1 MRVAVI
7 GGGMAGL
14 SAARELLRGGA
25 EVVVFEAADRPG
37 GMVGSR
43 GEQGF
48 LTEDGPNFIA
58 RPLDALL
65 DAAGLRS
72 EVVHTQ
78 GPSTRWVHRGGRA
91 LEAPGLSFL
100 LGAGMP
106 RALLEP
112 FFSKPLRED
121 LSLRGFLMQRLGSRA
136 GSLLA
141 TLMAAGVYAG
151 DADRLSAR
159 DAFPRLGALGESGSL
174 IVQLLR
180 RKKAPRPPLWNLR
193 RGLGSLPL
201 ALSAGLGAR
210 LRLGAKVALLEP
222 VGREGFQVD
231 GARFDAAVLAVPAQA
246 AADLCRPFAP
256 RFSEAL
262 QAGFTSAPV
271 TVLHLGLPQAE
282 VPRGFGMLDADG
294 TLHATG
300 ALFPS
305 SMLPGR
311 APEGQALVTAICGGA
326 RNPQHA
332 RLPEAEL
339 VAAVRADLE
348 RTLGIRSA
356 PSYVRAVRWP
366 AAIPQ
371 YAVGHRDRVRAA
383 RDLLADFPLLEVAGA
398 AWDGVGVP
406 DVVASGA
413 AAAARLLS
421 KVSRGPLGGAAA
433 SRQARG

>member
-14 SAARELLRGGA
+14 SAAHALLRGGA

-37 GMVGSR
+37 GMVGSSSA
-43 GEQGF
+43 QGF

-58 RPLDALL
+58 RPLDALI
-65 DAAGLRS
+65 DALGLRS
-72 EVVHTQ
+72 EVVNTQ

-91 LEAPGLSFL
+91 LQAPSLRFL
-100 LGAGMP
+100 LGAGVP

-112 FFSKPLRED
+112 LFAKPLRED
-121 LSLRGFLMQRLGSRA
+121 VSLRAFLVQRLGSRA
-136 GSLLA
+136 GSLLS

-151 DADRLSAR
+151 DPDKLSAR
-159 DAFPRLGALGESGSL
+159 EAFPRLGALGEKGSL
-174 IVQLLR
+174 LAQMLR
-180 RKKAPRPPLWNLR
+180 RKKTPRTPLWNLR

-201 ALSAGLGAR
+201 AGAAALGAR
-210 LRLGAKVALLEP
+210 VRLGARVALLRP
-222 VGREGFQVD
+222 APGSPRAEGFEVEKE
-231 GARFDAAVLAVPAQA
+231 RFDAVVLAVPAQA
-246 AADLCRPFAP
+246 AGELCLPFAP
-256 RFSEAL
+256 RFSGAM
-262 QAGFTSAPV
+262 AGFQSAPV
-271 TVLHLGLPQAE
+271 TVLHLGFPQAE

-326 RNPQHA
+326 RHPEFA
-332 RLPEAEL
+332 RLSEAEL
-339 VAAVRADLE
+339 AAAVRADLQ
-348 RTLGIRSA
+348 RTLGIHSA
-356 PSYVRAVRWP
+356 PSYLRSVRWP

-371 YAVGHRDRVRAA
+371 YAPGHRDRVRAA
-383 RDLLADFPLLEVAGA
+383 RALLAGFPRLELAGA

-406 DVVASGA
+406 DVVSSGV
-413 AAAARLLS
+413 AAAARLL
-421 KVSRGPLGGAAA
+421 VSLQAAKEFP
-433 SRQARG
+433 RLD

>member
-7 GGGMAGL
+7 GAGMAGL
-14 SAARELLRGGA
+14 SAAQKLLGGGA
-25 EVVVFEAADRPG
+25 DVAVFEAADRPG

-43 GEQGF
+43 SEQGF

-65 DAAGLRS
+65 ETAGLQS
-72 EVVHTQ
+72 ERIDTQ
-78 GPSTRWVHRGGRA
+78 GPSTRWVHRGGSA
-91 LEAPGLSFL
+91 LEAPSLSFL
-100 LGAGMP
+100 LGAGVP

-112 FFSKPLRED
+112 FFAKPLRED
-121 LSLRGFLMQRLGSRA
+121 CSLRAFLVQRLGPRA
-136 GSLLA
+136 GSLLS

-159 DAFPRLGALGESGSL
+159 DAFPRLGALGENGSL
-174 IVQLLR
+174 LVQMLR
-180 RKKAPRPPLWNLR
+180 RKKAPRQPLWNLR

-201 ALSAGLGAR
+201 ALAARLGAR
-210 LRLGAKVALLEP
+210 VRLGAKVSLLRP
-222 VGREGFQVD
+222 LAAPAAGFQVESE
-231 GARFDAAVLAVPAQA
+231 RFDAVVLAVPAQA
-246 AADLCRPFAP
+246 ARDLCLPFAP

-262 QAGFTSAPV
+262 AGFASAPV
-271 TVLHLGLPQAE
+271 TVLHLGFPQQE

-311 APEGQALVTAICGGA
+311 APEGAALITAICGGA
-326 RNPQHA
+326 RNPDFA
-332 RLPEAEL
+332 ALAEADL
-339 VAAVRADLE
+339 AAAVRADLQ

-356 PSYVRAVRWP
+356 PSYLRAVRWP

-371 YAVGHRDRVRAA
+371 YAPGHRDRVRAA
-383 RDLLADFPLLEVAGA
+383 RALLADFPRLQLAGA
-398 AWDGVGVP
+398 AYDGVGVP
-406 DVVASGA
+406 DVVSSGA
-413 AAAARLLS
+413 AAAARLLES
-421 KVSRGPLGGAAA
+421 APA
-433 SRQARG
+433 

>member
-7 GGGMAGL
+7 GAGMAGL
-14 SAARELLRGGA
+14 SAAHALLRGGA
-25 EVVVFEAADRPG
+25 EIVVFESSDRPG

-43 GEQGF
+43 SEQGF

-65 DAAGLRS
+65 DTAGLRD

-78 GPSTRWVHRGGRA
+78 GPATRWVHRGGRA

-100 LGAGMP
+100 LGAGLP

-112 FFSKPLRED
+112 FFARPLRED
-121 LSLRGFLMQRLGSRA
+121 LSLRAFLVRRLGARA

-151 DADRLSAR
+151 DADKLSAR
-159 DAFPRLGALGESGSL
+159 DAFPRLGALGENGSL
-174 IVQLLR
+174 LVQLLR
-180 RKKAPRPPLWNLR
+180 RKKAPRNALWNLR
-193 RGLGSLPL
+193 RGLGTLPL
-201 ALSAGLGAR
+201 AAAKSLGAR
-210 LRLGAKVALLEP
+210 LRLGAKIARLAPSPGPAPGFRVEDEP
-222 VGREGFQVD
+222 
-231 GARFDAAVLAVPAQA
+231 FDAVVLAVPAPA
-246 AADLCRPFAP
+246 ASALCRPFAP
-256 RFSEAL
+256 RFSEAM
-262 QAGFTSAPV
+262 AGFQTAPV
-271 TVLHLGLPQAE
+271 AVLHLGFPQRE

-326 RNPQHA
+326 RHPEHA
-332 RLPEAEL
+332 RLADAEL

-348 RTLGIRSA
+348 KTLGVRGA
-356 PSYVRAVRWP
+356 PSYQRVVRWP

-371 YAVGHRDRVRAA
+371 YAPGHRDRVRAA
-383 RDLLADFPLLEVAGA
+383 RALLEDFPRLELAGA
-398 AWDGVGVP
+398 AYDGVGVP
-406 DVVASGA
+406 DVVHSGA
-413 AAAARLLS
+413 AAAARLLEGS
-421 KVSRGPLGGAAA
+421 ALR
-433 SRQARG
+433 R